1 MDCKETRDLVGER
14 WGEELPAEAREH
26 LSKCVTCEAY
36 WRNAR
41 FLQAGFRALAEETP
55 PEASLGFTSRLVRRL
70 LEWEAS
76 GARSEFFE
84 TVGRR
89 FVYATLALTLA
100 LLLSLALPS
109 TGPVRGVAGA
119 DFLGL
124 QNRNQAS
131 QPDVVGGDLGDP
143 HDLILGGPTEQ
154 Q

>member
-1 MDCKETRDLVGER
+1 M
-14 WGEELPAEAREH
+14 
-26 LSKCVTCEAY
+26 SKCAGCEVY

-55 PEASLGFTSRLVRRL
+55 PDASFGFASRLVRRL
-70 LEWEAS
+70 QEWEAT

-124 QNRNQAS
+124 QSRNQAS
-131 QPDVVGGDLGDP
+131 QPDVIGREIGDT
-143 HDLILGGPTEQ
+143 HDLIPGGPTE
-154 Q
+154 

>member
-1 MDCKETRDLVGER
+1 MDCKEIRDLVRER

-26 LSKCVTCEAY
+26 MSKCAGCEVH

-41 FLQAGFRALAEETP
+41 FLQAGFMALAEETP
-55 PEASLGFTSRLVRRL
+55 PDASLGFASRLVRRL
-70 LEWEAS
+70 QEWEAT

-124 QNRNQAS
+124 QSHNQAS
-131 QPDVVGGDLGDP
+131 QPDVVGGEIVDP
-143 HDLILGGPTEQ
+143 HELNLGGPTK
-154 Q
+154 

>member
-1 MDCKETRDLVGER
+1 MDCKEIRNLVEER
-14 WGEELPAEAREH
+14 WGEELPAEVLEH
-26 LSKCVTCEAY
+26 LNSCAGCEAY
-36 WRNAR
+36 WRNTR
-41 FLQAGFRALAEETP
+41 FLQAGFHALAEEAP
-55 PEASLGFTSRLVRRL
+55 PEASFGFASRLVRRL
-70 LEWEAS
+70 QEWDAT

-124 QNRNQAS
+124 ESRSQAV
-131 QPDVVGGDLGDP
+131 QPDVVGGEIVDAHELN
-143 HDLILGGPTEQ
+143 LGGPAE
-154 Q
+154 

>member
-1 MDCKETRDLVGER
+1 MDCKAIRDLVGER
-14 WGEELPAEAREH
+14 WGEELPAEALEH
-26 LSKCVTCEAY
+26 LRKCAGCKAY

-41 FLQAGFRALAEETP
+41 FLQAGFHALAEETP
-55 PEASLGFTSRLVRRL
+55 PEASFGFASRLVRRL
-70 LEWEAS
+70 QEWDAS
-76 GARSEFFE
+76 GARREFFE

-124 QNRNQAS
+124 QSRNQAS
-131 QPDVVGGDLGDP
+131 QPDVVGGEIGDT
-143 HDLILGGPTEQ
+143 HELNLGGPTE
-154 Q
+154 

>member
-1 MDCKETRDLVGER
+1 MECKEIRDLVAER

-26 LSKCVTCEAY
+26 VSKCAGCEVY

-41 FLQAGFRALAEETP
+41 FLHTGFRALAEETP
-55 PEASLGFTSRLVRRL
+55 PEASIGFASRLVRRL
-70 LEWEAS
+70 QEWEAT

-100 LLLSLALPS
+100 LLLSLALPT
-109 TGPVRGVAGA
+109 TGPVRNVAGA

-124 QNRNQAS
+124 QSRSQTS
-131 QPDVVGGDLGDP
+131 QPDVVGGELGDT
-143 HDLILGGPTEQ
+143 HDLILGGPAEK
-154 Q
+154 

>member
-1 MDCKETRDLVGER
+1 MDCKEIRDLVRER

-26 LSKCVTCEAY
+26 MSKCAGCEVY

-55 PEASLGFTSRLVRRL
+55 PDASFGFASRLVRRL
-70 LEWEAS
+70 QEWEAT

-124 QNRNQAS
+124 QSRNQAS
-131 QPDVVGGDLGDP
+131 QPDVIGREIGDT
-143 HDLILGGPTEQ
+143 HDLIPGGPTE
-154 Q
+154 